1 MPTRFRKVRKRRG
14 SRTHGW
20 GQIGQ
25 HRKTGA
31 KGGRGE
37 AGKHKHK
44 WTWVLRYD
52 RDYFGK
58 HGFFRPNRREVKS
71 MNLLQLATVIENL
84 EEQGLLKTVD
94 DRIVV
99 DLNSMGVKKIIGG
112 GRINR
117 PLVVIVENWTKTA
130 EEKIREAGGEII
142 RPGEAKV

>member
-31 KGGRGE
+31 KGGHGE
-37 AGKHKHK
+37 TGKHKHK

-58 HGFFRPNRREVKS
+58 HGFFRPNRREIKS
-71 MNLLQLATVIENL
+71 INLLQLMTLVENL
-84 EEQGLLKTVD
+84 EERNELKSKD
-94 DRIVV
+94 DKLIV
-99 DLNSMGVKKIIGG
+99 DLNSMGIKKVVGG
-112 GRINR
+112 GRIYK
-117 PLVVIVENWTKTA
+117 PLIVIVDNWTKTA
-130 EEKIREAGGEII
+130 EEKIKEAGGEIVKPEEI
-142 RPGEAKV
+142 KV